1 MHEINFKLGPMSK
14 SCFFV
19 PNAGTKKAVIYN
31 VLKIP
36 ISMVIITQ
44 GKYMYMYIH
53 VHVCTCIELLVH
65 LKEEINFHPWKYSF
79 TAWSCFVRLA
89 TLGPLA
95 ESWKKWFSLCRDRA
109 CIQQLFKIWCYPR
122 KIRSR
127 NDCSALPAS
136 NSDNNNNN
144 IARSCFWF
152 SVDWKHFTKTAFH
165 TLWIN
170 PFDGC
175 VWQRPSGRVTTG
187 KARRGRGRSWFMI
200 SKHCQHIH
208 YPHHI
213 HFNPESHEINGSE
226 SKRWS
231 MALTSDSGKGCARMC
246 LTWPSPGL
254 RGTWADLP

>member
-1 MHEINFKLGPMSK
+1 
-14 SCFFV
+14 
-19 PNAGTKKAVIYN
+19 
-31 VLKIP
+31 
-36 ISMVIITQ
+36 MVIITQ
-44 GKYMYMYIH
+44 GKYRAARASERGNKFSPLE
-53 VHVCTCIELLVH
+53 VLVH
-65 LKEEINFHPWKYSF
+65 SLKLLCEARHIG
-79 TAWSCFVRLA
+79 TTCRVL
-89 TLGPLA
+89 
-95 ESWKKWFSLCRDRA
+95 KKWFSLCRDRA
-109 CIQQLFKIWCYPR
+109 CIQQLFKIWSYPR
-122 KIRSR
+122 KIRST

-136 NSDNNNNN
+136 NSDNNNN
-144 IARSCFWF
+144 IAKSCFWF

-213 HFNPESHEINGSE
+213 HFDPESHEINGSE